1 MSSKDEAEALELRK
15 FHQFV
20 DSHVPGGTSHMS
32 DSDMAN
38 LRDLVDTRRRPEVAQ
53 GLIREI
59 DALLEGDDRGLAQHM
74 ADNAAN
80 GIKFNSPAEARSWL
94 RQFRAFLASNQAGGS
109 QTDALERGRP

>member
-1 MSSKDEAEALELRK
+1 MKITGLDGMSSKDEAEALELRK

-53 GLIREI
+53 GLIREST
-59 DALLEGDDRGLAQHM
+59 LYWKGMTEG
-74 ADNAAN
+74 
-80 GIKFNSPAEARSWL
+80 
-94 RQFRAFLASNQAGGS
+94 
-109 QTDALERGRP
+109 

>member
-1 MSSKDEAEALELRK
+1 MSSRDEAEALESRK
-15 FHQFV
+15 FRQFV

-32 DSDMAN
+32 DSDMASI
-38 LRDLVDTRRRPEVAQ
+38 RDLVDTRRRPEVAQ

-59 DALLEGDDRGLAQHM
+59 DALLEGDDRGLDQHM